1 MLRRPDLLGQADA
14 YTVWIWVVDKRW
26 YLKNAREDS
35 MNRSRLTLC
44 NSYIGPAD
52 SEPKHARVVVDGG
65 EAKDDA
71 GEASA
76 VASSC

>member
-1 MLRRPDLLGQADA
+1 
-14 YTVWIWVVDKRW
+14 
-26 YLKNAREDS
+26 